1 MSENPTICK
10 AYGNCLIMSRVLR
23 PIYPGYG
30 NVQDKGWYK
39 IFVIPDPRQ
48 ILPYCVMELQSLKS
62 VQLRLHSY
70 ICLYMGDSGRMG
82 IDCLFPGCKGMKR
95 TLHHMRSCD
104 NRSNC
109 NFQDCYSM
117 WSIIKHWSLC
127 QIRDCHLCSDY
138 RHFKGTRNHP
148 GSMICGFI

>member
-10 AYGNCLIMSRVLR
+10 AYGNCLILSRVLR

-48 ILPYCVMELQSLKS
+48 ILPYCVIELQSLKFL
-62 VQLRLHSY
+62 QLRLHSL
-70 ICLYMGDSGRMG
+70 ICLYNRE
-82 IDCLFPGCKGMKR
+82 DCIPLYPGCKEMKS

-104 NRSNC
+104 NKTNC
-109 NFQDCYSM
+109 NFQGCYSM
-117 WSIIKHWSLC
+117 WSLIKHWSLC
-127 QIRDCHLCSDY
+127 QIKDCHLCSAY
-138 RHFKGTRNHP
+138 RHFRAPGTIP
-148 GSMICGFI
+148 AVC